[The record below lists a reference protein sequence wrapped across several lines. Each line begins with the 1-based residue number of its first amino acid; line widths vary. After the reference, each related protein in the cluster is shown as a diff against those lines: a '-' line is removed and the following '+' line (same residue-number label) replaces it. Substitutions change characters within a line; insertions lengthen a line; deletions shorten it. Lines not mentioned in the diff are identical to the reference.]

1 PVDVPTSA
9 NVPTGSTSVPA
20 DVPTS
25 VAPGGVSTKGKTPL
39 VEEDITVKERTFKQ
53 MKADILGEQASKRLH
68 DEEQAQVDRQRAE
81 LQRRRQQD
89 VLASAMYY
97 TEADWLNIMAQVKA
111 NASLSKTLLGADVSK
126 DNFPVRM
133 AALIKRKKQA
143 LAEKLAKERR
153 NRPMTQGQQR
163 TYMRQFV
170 KNQKFEK
177 IQKDLSNIQFQAFN
191 RTLKR
196 TGPVLEEP
204 SSKRQKSTEAPIPSV
219 PEVPQSPIVSSPK
232 SSGTRR
238 KSLGRKR
245 LTKPKSKLQELD
257 LDADDQTFIKVVS
270 NEDSEDEAPRLW
282 SALADWEVIPT
293 HLGDINALYRIDHST
308 AHFTTLRQI
317 LHMVDKHDLVTL
329 YGLVLFDS
337 HEGGKGSFV
346 WHHQH
351 LWQIRSWRPYT
362 LSNVHVLETVSGED
376 VVGND
381 MTTAEQLIRFI
392 KNQLAAAQVSS
403 A

>member
-1 PVDVPTSA
+1 MVVSDSDQEEKGKQDVDLDALLVLATVAVTVDSNIPFSGASNNPAASTRVPVDVPTSA

-68 DEEQAQVDRQRAE
+68 DEEQAQVDRQIAE

-153 NRPMTQGQQR
+153 NRP
-163 TYMRQFV
+163 
-170 KNQKFEK
+170 
-177 IQKDLSNIQFQAFN
+177 
-191 RTLKR
+191 
-196 TGPVLEEP
+196 
-204 SSKRQKSTEAPIPSV
+204 
-219 PEVPQSPIVSSPK
+219 
-232 SSGTRR
+232 
-238 KSLGRKR
+238 
-245 LTKPKSKLQELD
+245 
-257 LDADDQTFIKVVS
+257 
-270 NEDSEDEAPRLW
+270 
-282 SALADWEVIPT
+282 
-293 HLGDINALYRIDHST
+293 
-308 AHFTTLRQI
+308 
-317 LHMVDKHDLVTL
+317 
-329 YGLVLFDS
+329 
-337 HEGGKGSFV
+337 
-346 WHHQH
+346 
-351 LWQIRSWRPYT
+351 
-362 LSNVHVLETVSGED
+362 
-376 VVGND
+376 
-381 MTTAEQLIRFI
+381 
-392 KNQLAAAQVSS
+392 
-403 A
+403 